1 MCLSVGKS
9 MTDYSEE
16 VLKKYNLTD
25 LQDPAAHVYRD
36 PEGASAWLPLG
47 TPFAAAPPATLRRVV

>member
-1 MCLSVGKS
+1 

-36 PEGASAWLPLG
+36 TEGASACFALG
-47 TPFAAAPPATLRRVV
+47 KSSLVLS